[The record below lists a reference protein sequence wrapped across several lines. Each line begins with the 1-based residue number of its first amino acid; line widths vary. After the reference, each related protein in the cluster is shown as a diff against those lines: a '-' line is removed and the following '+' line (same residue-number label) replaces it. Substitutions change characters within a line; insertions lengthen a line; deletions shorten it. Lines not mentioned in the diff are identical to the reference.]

1 MRKIEIIKNNEIIF
15 KSYGN
20 DDDFYIKFDYYNL
33 RNANLR
39 NADLRNADL
48 RNADLRNTDL
58 SNADLRNANLR
69 NADLSN
75 ADLINTDLSNAD
87 LRNADLRNAD
97 LSNADLRNADLRNAD
112 LFETKL
118 DKKEEI
124 RKGLIVNE
132 KIYGYK
138 KAIDKDGNRVLVKL
152 EIAKGAM
159 VFSINNYKCR
169 TNKCKVLEIENSDY
183 AYSNHDKDFEYKKGK
198 EIEIKDFNLMYNIEC
213 ASGIHFFRT
222 REEAEDYNL

>member
-1 MRKIEIIKNNEIIF
+1 MYAYLINSDLINSELRK
-15 KSYGN
+15 
-20 DDDFYIKFDYYNL
+20 
-33 RNANLR
+33 
-39 NADLRNADL
+39 
-48 RNADLRNTDL
+48 
-58 SNADLRNANLR
+58 
-69 NADLSN
+69 ADLSN
-75 ADLINTDLSNAD
+75 ANLSNA
-87 LRNADLRNAD
+87 N
-97 LSNADLRNADLRNAD
+97 LSDANLSEAN

-138 KAIDKDGNRVLVKL
+138 KAIDKDGNSVLVKL
-152 EIAKGAM
+152 EIAKGAI

-213 ASGIHFFRT
+213 VSGIHFFRT
-222 REEAEDYNL
+222 RKEAEDYIL